1 MLVLSIRLARALG
14 VLGAVTGPSGGS
26 SVLCVGPPSRAYART
41 LRTWLAIAGVT
52 LAAVCAVLLALTGDA
67 DAAVG
72 APHDIIA
79 FPQRDY
85 VSATGYTVGVP
96 ATVKVFHAGAVLP
109 ASTAT
114 DVLPVEDP
122 ATPGLGTIDVNH
134 PGGACWEGVTPDIH
148 AGDTITITQ
157 GDVTDS
163 TVVAN
168 VTAGRPLKT
177 AADTVQ
183 IHGTA
188 QDDAG
193 APLALAVLEHRLVV
207 PRDAFLL
214 NGRRTVR
221 APGAGGGDGTF
232 SYDADNNPNGTNWT
246 ATYSG
251 LDPAD
256 VTRALSAESRGMWI
270 GTNESTIYENG
281 AGAIAGPAAPCTAP
295 LEKLPPAPGSEL
307 VPPSDPTNITATVTG
322 GNTVSLK
329 WDASTDN
336 VGVTDYGIYR
346 DGIAIATVQN
356 ADGSTPAP
364 TTFTDT
370 HVPPGTY
377 TYTVDAGDAVGNRSG
392 VSTPGATVTTARP
405 VATLPAG
412 TQINDPPA
420 SPIQIISFPARDFI
434 SATGYEATDT
444 VEVQILR
451 REGGQLV
458 LVSSTNWT
466 PQADARAL
474 PNDPFA
480 GLVEINH
487 PGGGCWDG
495 VTPDLRAGDIV
506 RTIARNPDGTIRSV
520 DQTRTATVVAGRPS
534 VVHAATGTNKDGVVE
549 VHGTAM
555 DAGGDPL
562 PADQVESRLIA
573 NRDLFDFNGR
583 RTIRAGGAGK
593 DGTFVYDTAN
603 NPTGV
608 KCTATY
614 SGLSADDVA
623 RAVGGTSA
631 TTGRVFAGAESRI
644 LWLGLTP
651 ADARE
656 ITIYENDGATNVVN
670 GPSAPCVAPQEPL
683 DKAPPT
689 FAGATPLTG
698 AQVAGTVDVKLTWT
712 AATDDVDVFGY
723 RVYKDGNELRNV
735 AGDVTSF
742 TDHNTVGTHT
752 YEVDATDS
760 ASPGVGG
767 NAQGSPYGNRSAKTN
782 PVTVNAADNTPPSVP
797 ANLVAKLDTTGKIV
811 GVNWNAS
818 TDDAG
823 VASYAVY
830 RRQAGTATFTK
841 IADVNAPTTSY
852 NDNDPALKAG
862 TKYEFT
868 VDAVDAANNRSA
880 QAAPPAAAIVGTD
893 AVAPTVPTAFS
904 ATTPDIHSRDVRVA
918 WTASTDNIGVTSY
931 GVYRRHVDPSQPAQP
946 ALVKI
951 ADVAAPAGTAVSFTD
966 PKVPA
971 GTYDYTVDAV
981 DSAGNRSAQTAT
993 SRVVTANDPPTGAHS
1008 IMPFYARDFVSS
1020 TGYALSEG
1028 PITVSVIRAGR
1039 TVGVSNP
1046 IQPVEDP
1053 ATPGLGAVEVNH
1065 PGGGCWGTA
1074 AAPNTPN
1081 LQPGDVVRFTN
1092 KFGVAEQTT
1101 VSNVV
1106 ADRPIVTS
1114 TNAAGGGTVVVHG
1127 TAADAT
1133 GRQIPVDQIES
1144 RLIANRDAFDLNGR
1158 RTLRAGGAGTDGTL
1172 KYDSATPTNTAWTAT
1187 YAVSTDDDL
1196 ARAVGG
1202 TSTGTGT
1209 AFVGAE
1215 SRGLWLGRDPL
1226 ALNELTF
1233 HENGAGVVGGPTAV
1247 TGCPTAAG
1255 TNGPAETPAPAA
1267 SLNTTGLSFAN
1278 QGVGSAQS
1286 AAQNVVLSNPGGSA
1300 LTINRVYL
1308 AGLNPQDYVITA
1320 QGCPIAPATL
1330 AAGRNCT
1337 VGVAFKAKAAGLRQ
1351 ANVSFTDN
1359 AANTTDQTVALTAT
1373 AVDTTLAAP
1382 GAPVQSLS
1390 TASPLTVATV
1400 TASSTMPVTLSW
1412 TASTTAGITGYQLEQ
1427 SDNGGA
1433 FSPVPVAAGA
1443 TNATSS
1449 IALGTLSAPGTHQWR
1464 VRACKATGCS
1474 IWTLG
1479 PTVTSAPIDNN
1490 TSTSYNGTFSG
1501 QNVTGSYGGSVQFSS
1516 TANARATT
1524 SQAFRIAGNAAWI
1537 STKGPDRGRANVS
1550 VDGGPPTM
1558 VDLYAPTQQ
1567 KAAVV
1572 WVANGLSTGV
1582 THTVTVT
1589 VLAASNTASSGSRV
1603 DHDAMV
1609 YLR

>member
-1 MLVLSIRLARALG
+1 LLVLFLRLSAALRAGGRLFGPPGGSFVSCVGAPTAGGTARART
-14 VLGAVTGPSGGS
+14 VLIVAG
-26 SVLCVGPPSRAYART
+26 
-41 LRTWLAIAGVT
+41 LA
-52 LAAVCAVLLALTGDA
+52 LAAALALLLALTGDA
-67 DAAVG
+67 DAAVA

-109 ASTAT
+109 ASIAT

-134 PGGACWEGVTPDIH
+134 PGGGCWEGQTPDIH

-157 GDVTDS
+157 DGVTNS
-163 TVVAN
+163 TVVAD
-168 VTAGRPLKT
+168 VTAARPVKT

-188 QDDAG
+188 RDDAG
-193 APLALAVLEHRLVV
+193 NPLPLAQLEHRLVV

-221 APGAGGGDGTF
+221 AAGAGGGDGTF
-232 SYDADNNPNGTNWT
+232 SYDAVSNTNPNVTNWT

-256 VTRALSAESRGMWI
+256 VTRALAAESRGMWI

-281 AGAIAGPAAPCTAP
+281 AGATPGPAAPCTAP

-307 VPPSDPTNITATVTG
+307 VPPTDPTNVTATVTG
-322 GNTVSLK
+322 GNTVALS
-329 WDASTDN
+329 WTASTDN
-336 VGVTDYGIYR
+336 VGVVDYGIYR
-346 DGIAIATVQN
+346 DGVEIATVQN
-356 ADGSTPAP
+356 ADGSAPAP
-364 TTFTDT
+364 TTFTDP
-370 HVPPGTY
+370 HVPQGTY

-392 VSTPGATVTTARP
+392 QSSPGATVTTVRP

-412 TQINDPPA
+412 TQINDPPGA
-420 SPIQIISFPARDFI
+420 PIQIISFPSRDFI
-434 SATGYEATDT
+434 SATGYEPTDT
-444 VEVQILR
+444 VEVQVLR

-466 PQADARAL
+466 PEADPRAL

-480 GLVEINH
+480 GLVEVNH

-506 RTIARNPDGTIRSV
+506 RTIARNPDGSIRTV
-520 DQTRTATVVAGRPS
+520 DQTRTANVVTQKP
-534 VVHAATGTNKDGVVE
+534 VVVQPATGANSDGVIE
-549 VHGTAM
+549 MHGTAM
-555 DAGGDPL
+555 DADGDPID
-562 PADQVESRLIA
+562 PAQVESRLIA
-573 NRDLFDFNGR
+573 NRDLFDLNGR

-593 DGTFVYDTAN
+593 DGTWTYDTTN

-608 KCTATY
+608 KFTATF
-614 SGLSADDVA
+614 SGLDADDVA
-623 RAVGGTSA
+623 RAVGGRSA
-631 TTGRVFAGAESRI
+631 TSGQTFAGAEARV

-670 GPSAPCVAPQEPL
+670 GPSAPCAAPEEPL
-683 DKAPPT
+683 DKTPPS
-689 FAGATPLTG
+689 FAGTTPLSG
-698 AQVAGTVDVKLTWT
+698 AQVAGTVDVRLTWT

-723 RVYKDGNELRNV
+723 RVYKDGNELKNLGANV
-735 AGDVTSF
+735 TTF
-742 TDHNTVGTHT
+742 TDHDTVGTHT

-767 NAQGSPYGNRSAKTN
+767 NAQGQPYGNRSAHTN
-782 PVTVNAADNTPPSVP
+782 VVTINASDNTAPSVP
-797 ANLVAKLDTTGKIV
+797 TGLVAKLDATGKIV
-811 GVNWNAS
+811 GLNWNAS
-818 TDDAG
+818 TDDVG

-830 RRQAGTATFTK
+830 RRVAGTTTFTK
-841 IADVNAPTTSY
+841 LADVNAPTTSY
-852 NDNDPALKAG
+852 SDDDPALKAG
-862 TKYEFT
+862 TKYEYT

-880 QAAPPAAAIVGTD
+880 QVAPPAAAIVGTD
-893 AVAPTVPTAFS
+893 GVAPTVPTAFS

-918 WTASTDNIGVTSY
+918 WTASTDNVGVTGY
-931 GVYRRHVDPSQPAQP
+931 GVYRRQVDPSQPTQP

-993 SRVVTANDPPTGAHS
+993 SRVVTANDPPTGTHS
-1008 IMPFYARDFVSS
+1008 IQPFYARDFVSS
-1020 TGYALSEG
+1020 TGYKLSEG
-1028 PITVSVIRAGR
+1028 PITVSVIRGGR
-1039 TVGVSNP
+1039 TIGVSTP

-1081 LQPGDVVRFTN
+1081 LAPGDVVRFTN

-1114 TNAAGGGTVVVHG
+1114 TDPAGGGTIVVHG
-1127 TAADAT
+1127 TAVSPT
-1133 GRQIPVDQIES
+1133 GGQIPVDQLEN

-1172 KYDSATPTNTAWTAT
+1172 KYDTATGNAWTAT
-1187 YAVSTDDDL
+1187 YVVHSEADL
-1196 ARAVGG
+1196 ARAAGG
-1202 TSTGTGT
+1202 TSGTGT
-1209 AFVGAE
+1209 AFTGAE
-1215 SRGLWLGRDPL
+1215 SRAVWLGRDPL

-1233 HENGAGVVGGPTAV
+1233 HENGAGIAGGPAAGI
-1247 TGCPTAAG
+1247 TGCTS
-1255 TNGPAETPAPAA
+1255 GPAETPVPAA
-1267 SLNTTGLSFAN
+1267 SLNTVGLSFAN

-1308 AGLNPQDYVITA
+1308 AGMNPADYVITS

-1330 AAGRNCT
+1330 AAGRTCT

-1351 ANVSFTDN
+1351 ANLSFTDN

-1373 AVDTTLAAP
+1373 AVDPALVAP

-1390 TASPLTVATV
+1390 TPTVLTVAPV
-1400 TASSTMPVTLSW
+1400 TASSRLPVTLTWTPSS
-1412 TASTTAGITGYQLEQ
+1412 TASVTSYQLEQ

-1433 FSPVPVAAGA
+1433 FSPVTVAGGA
-1443 TNATSS
+1443 TSASSS
-1449 IALGTLSAPGTHQWR
+1449 IALGTLSAPITHQWR
-1464 VRACKATGCS
+1464 VRACTASACS
-1474 IWTLG
+1474 IWVTG

-1490 TSTSYNGTFSG
+1490 TSTSYNGAFSG
-1501 QNVTGSYGGSVQFSS
+1501 QNVAGAYGGSVHFSS

-1524 SQAFRIAGNAAWI
+1524 SQAFRIAGNVAWV
-1537 STKGPDRGRANVS
+1537 STKGPDRGRATVS
-1550 VDGGPPTM
+1550 FDGGAPAT

-1572 WVANGLSTGV
+1572 WVANGLATGV

-1589 VLAASNTASSGSRV
+1589 VLGASNSLSSGSRV